1 MGRKETIKSI
11 AAHSHI
17 VAIESIAAADSRFL
31 PRQILYE
38 NGKIMILA
46 PIFSADYLFRQQY
59 CSIFA

>member
-1 MGRKETIKSI
+1 MNPIKSI

-38 NGKIMILA
+38 NGKIMILILSFNRKLL
-46 PIFSADYLFRQQY
+46 PLV
-59 CSIFA
+59 